1 MLGCR
6 SSAAHTLIAA
16 DRLCLCVR
24 ACAHMCIR
32 GYGYGNVYADK
43 CVHIC
48 IHTSVSNLR
57 QVAERLC
64 VDSGAV
70 QSIVAAA
77 GTHRASKDMREAVAG
92 CLEQLLAS
100 NSAECQMY
108 VAHFAAP
115 VCGCDCVRA

>member
-1 MLGCR
+1 M
-6 SSAAHTLIAA
+6 
-16 DRLCLCVR
+16 
-24 ACAHMCIR
+24 
-32 GYGYGNVYADK
+32 YVY
-43 CVHIC
+43 
-48 IHTSVSNLR
+48 L

-115 VCGCDCVRA
+115 VCGCGCVRDRDTKGRAGREGGGERAGRLCVCVCV